1 MKKRWNRDS
10 LHHSIRIHHTQRER
24 RQNELSGTSD
34 GRHWHLT
41 DTSVSISKRNPCK
54 GLAFR
59 LEQRLIQD
67 DIVSSN
73 VMFEGEH
80 VSQSIDEALTASE
93 SRGGNK
99 SQTGGKEDVTQFLT
113 EILANSPVDVFG
125 RKWRDRGRGMI
136 GPPMRT

>member
-1 MKKRWNRDS
+1 
-10 LHHSIRIHHTQRER
+10 
-24 RQNELSGTSD
+24 
-34 GRHWHLT
+34 
-41 DTSVSISKRNPCK
+41 
-54 GLAFR
+54 

-113 EILANSPVDVFG
+113 EILANSPVDVLEVESQA
-125 RKWRDRGRGMI
+125 RAATLLADDKRLSHKS
-136 GPPMRT
+136 PPPGKVLVLALVMS